1 MEVTSRDADIAS
13 VFDRGLQAHNAGDL
27 SAAEQ
32 LYQEAL
38 SIQPDHCE
46 ANHNIGV
53 LLAEKNELDKALK
66 FFKYA
71 LDSSPNVSLFWAS
84 YIDALI
90 KLERITESKNLIKAV
105 KGAGISCDKIDA
117 ISQRLE
123 IEHQEPGPKGSQEL
137 NELIEHQKFDEAIQA
152 CLNLMDTY
160 PTSAVLNIN
169 LGQCY
174 FGLGQIEK
182 AIEYLNKAVELQPN
196 DPELYAT
203 LGVELINNGKYE
215 QAIEYLKKAL
225 NLDPNSSSVLS
236 MIGDAYNATNHHELA
251 IGYYKKALLVDP
263 DDEKLYFNIG
273 NALQADRSL
282 DRAIKSYNQAI
293 HLKPDYVEALVNL
306 GVAQKN
312 KDEFDASIKTF
323 EQALKID
330 PDCADAYYNMGNTLN
345 DKNDHEAALDS
356 FQKAIN
362 IEPSYADAYIGM
374 GHAHFNLGNYEN
386 AKNCFDSTGS
396 QYAIAKSIECLFFQK
411 EYEEFDNV
419 LKTLTK
425 TDPKNIR
432 VAAISTFSAQQREQK
447 NIYPFCK
454 DPMKLINFSNL
465 KSHVS
470 EPKKFINN
478 ILDEMDKKDTTWQP
492 KNRSTKAG
500 FQTNTNIFDRSNAT
514 ITLLEDIIL
523 KELDLFFKKFKS
535 HDNVIFN
542 NWPEKK
548 KLDGWFVRLVQ
559 NGHLSSHIH
568 PTGWVS
574 GVLYLKTVQSPSEG
588 EGAIEFSIQGY
599 DYPIIRDDYPRRLHQ
614 PMDGEIVL
622 FPSSLFH
629 RTIPVIKDV
638 ERSVIAF
645 DLNPG

>member
-182 AIEYLNKAVELQPN
+182 AIEYL
-196 DPELYAT
+196 
-203 LGVELINNGKYE
+203 
-215 QAIEYLKKAL
+215 KKAL
-225 NLDPNSSSVLS
+225 NLDPNSSSLLS

-273 NALQADRSL
+273 NAYGDAGNLEA
-282 DRAIKSYNQAI
+282 AIGSYNQAI
-293 HLKPDYVEALVNL
+293 KIKPDFVEAY
-306 GVAQKN
+306 
-312 KDEFDASIKTF
+312 
-323 EQALKID
+323 
-330 PDCADAYYNMGNTLN
+330 C
-345 DKNDHEAALDS
+345 
-356 FQKAIN
+356 
-362 IEPSYADAYIGM
+362 
-374 GHAHFNLGNYEN
+374 NLGNAQKDRGDLVPAIESFKQ
-386 AKNCFDSTGS
+386 AIDLRPNCTEALFSMGLVLQDTKFSKK
-396 QYAIAKSIECLFFQK
+396 IAEFSNKQQSIQK
-411 EYEEFDNV
+411 E
-419 LKTLTK
+419 
-425 TDPKNIR
+425 KN
-432 VAAISTFSAQQREQK
+432 
-447 NIYPFCK
+447 
-454 DPMKLINFSNL
+454 
-465 KSHVS
+465 
-470 EPKKFINN
+470 
-478 ILDEMDKKDTTWQP
+478 
-492 KNRSTKAG
+492 
-500 FQTNTNIFDRSNAT
+500 
-514 ITLLEDIIL
+514 
-523 KELDLFFKKFKS
+523 
-535 HDNVIFN
+535 
-542 NWPEKK
+542 
-548 KLDGWFVRLVQ
+548 
-559 NGHLSSHIH
+559 
-568 PTGWVS
+568 
-574 GVLYLKTVQSPSEG
+574 
-588 EGAIEFSIQGY
+588 
-599 DYPIIRDDYPRRLHQ
+599 
-614 PMDGEIVL
+614 
-622 FPSSLFH
+622 
-629 RTIPVIKDV
+629 
-638 ERSVIAF
+638 
-645 DLNPG
+645 

>member
-53 LLAEKNELDKALK
+53 LLAGKNELDKALK

-236 MIGDAYNATNHHELA
+236 MLGDAYNATNYHELA
-251 IGYYKKALLVDP
+251 I
-263 DDEKLYFNIG
+263 
-273 NALQADRSL
+273 
-282 DRAIKSYNQAI
+282 
-293 HLKPDYVEALVNL
+293 
-306 GVAQKN
+306 
-312 KDEFDASIKTF
+312 
-323 EQALKID
+323 
-330 PDCADAYYNMGNTLN
+330 
-345 DKNDHEAALDS
+345 
-356 FQKAIN
+356 
-362 IEPSYADAYIGM
+362 
-374 GHAHFNLGNYEN
+374 
-386 AKNCFDSTGS
+386 
-396 QYAIAKSIECLFFQK
+396 
-411 EYEEFDNV
+411 
-419 LKTLTK
+419 
-425 TDPKNIR
+425 
-432 VAAISTFSAQQREQK
+432 
-447 NIYPFCK
+447 
-454 DPMKLINFSNL
+454 
-465 KSHVS
+465 
-470 EPKKFINN
+470 
-478 ILDEMDKKDTTWQP
+478 
-492 KNRSTKAG
+492 
-500 FQTNTNIFDRSNAT
+500 
-514 ITLLEDIIL
+514 
-523 KELDLFFKKFKS
+523 FFKRDS
-535 HDNVIFN
+535 
-542 NWPEKK
+542 
-548 KLDGWFVRLVQ
+548 LV
-559 NGHLSSHIH
+559 
-568 PTGWVS
+568 
-574 GVLYLKTVQSPSEG
+574 
-588 EGAIEFSIQGY
+588 
-599 DYPIIRDDYPRRLHQ
+599 
-614 PMDGEIVL
+614 
-622 FPSSLFH
+622 
-629 RTIPVIKDV
+629 
-638 ERSVIAF
+638 F
-645 DLNPG
+645 DQI